1 MYRYCYCRHHCKF
14 ILSQMEHPNCGG
26 AHGQFNIELFTRD
39 KEVVALLRAAF
50 QRRLVLKIDNNNTVV
65 WNIPHR

>member
-1 MYRYCYCRHHCKF
+1 
-14 ILSQMEHPNCGG
+14 MEHPNCGG
-26 AHGQFNIELFTRD
+26 AHGQFKKALLASD
-39 KEVVALLRAAF
+39 KEVVALLRVAF